1 MEKRNIGS
9 LSVSPIGLGCM
20 SMSHGYGP
28 SDEKTSIQLLNE
40 ALDVGYDFLDT
51 ATMYGGG
58 RNEELLAKALK
69 TRRQEYVLASKCAL
83 FSQDGKPTIDG
94 RAETIKAQCEA
105 SLQRLKTDVI
115 DLYYLHRLDPKV
127 PIEESVGALANL
139 VREGKIREIGLS
151 EVSADTLRRAHDIHP
166 IAAVQSEYSLWTRLP
181 EIKMLDVCES
191 LGTTFVPFSPLGRQ
205 FLTGKA
211 QEASCLTEGD
221 IRTSN
226 ARPRF
231 ETEAFAQNSKLLEPL
246 REVAQE
252 FNCSLAQLALAWI
265 IALPNR
271 AGKQTLIPI
280 PGTKHIAYM
289 RENIAAMNVNLPL
302 DVAEYVSSLIDDD
315 KVIGARYNDR
325 QMKVMD
331 SERDR
336 N

>member
-9 LSVSPIGLGCM
+9 LVVSPIGLGCM

-28 SDEKTSIQLLNE
+28 SDEPTSIQLLNE

-58 RNEELLAKALK
+58 KNEELIAKAVK
-69 TRRQEYVLASKCAL
+69 HRRSEYVLASKCAL
-83 FSQDGKPTIDG
+83 FSKDGKPTIDG
-94 RAETIKAQCEA
+94 RPETIRLQCEA
-105 SLQRLKTDVI
+105 SLKRLETDVI
-115 DLYYLHRLDPKV
+115 DLYYLHRLDPNV
-127 PIEESVGALANL
+127 PIEESVGALADL
-139 VREGKIREIGLS
+139 VKEGKIREIGLS
-151 EVSADTLRRAHDIHP
+151 EVSSDTLRRANSVHR

-181 EIKMLDVCES
+181 ELKMLDVCEE

-211 QEASCLTEGD
+211 QEASRLTDGD

-231 ETEAFAQNSKLLEPL
+231 ESDAFARNSELLKPL
-246 REVAQE
+246 EEVARE
-252 FNCSLAQLALAWI
+252 LNCSLAQLALAWI
-265 IALPNR
+265 VNQPNHQ
-271 AGKQTLIPI
+271 GLKTLVPI
-280 PGTKHIAYM
+280 PGTKHIDYM
-289 RENIAAMNVNLPL
+289 RENAGAIGVTMSPELLAHL
-302 DVAEYVSSLIDDD
+302 SSLMHDDL
-315 KVIGARYNDR
+315 VIGERYSEG

-336 N
+336 H

>member
-1 MEKRNIGS
+1 MDKRQIGS

-40 ALDVGYDFLDT
+40 ALDVGYNFLDT

-58 RNEELLAKALK
+58 KNEELIAKALK

-83 FSQDGKPTIDG
+83 FSKDGKPTIDG
-94 RAETIKAQCEA
+94 RPETIKAQCEA
-105 SLQRLKTDVI
+105 SLRRLNTDVI

-127 PIEESVGALANL
+127 PIEESVGALSQL
-139 VREGKIREIGLS
+139 VSEGKIREIGLS
-151 EVSADTLRRAHDIHP
+151 EVSADSLRRASDIHS

-181 EIKMLDVCES
+181 ELKMLAACEA

-205 FLTGKA
+205 FFTGKA
-211 QEASCLTEGD
+211 QEADKLTQGD

-231 ETEAFAQNSKLLEPL
+231 EADAFAYNRKLLEPL

-271 AGKQTLIPI
+271 AGKQTLVPI
-280 PGTKHIAYM
+280 PGTKHIEYM
-289 RENIAAMNVNLPL
+289 RENIAAANVHLPL
-302 DVAEYVSSLIDDD
+302 EVAEYLSGLIHDD
-315 KVIGARYNDR
+315 KVVGARYNEA

-336 N
+336 D